1 MHKMNKLSF
10 FLNFLSDPRIGTFA
24 ATPQKVVKK
33 VCGRI
38 DFSKDIVVTEYGPGD
53 GPYTRHLLD
62 KMTPKSR
69 LIAIETNKNFE
80 AQLKKIDDDR
90 LIIIKDDARY
100 VLRILHQNGFQNV
113 DYVISGIPFSCMDQ
127 QSARVIIC
135 DTYGALKPGGKFLIY
150 QFSSSVKKYL
160 TRYFTKVSVKLE
172 LGLPYYLV
180 FEAWK

>member
-10 FLNFLSDPRIGTFA
+10 FLNFLSNPRIGTFA

-33 VCGRI
+33 VCGRM
-38 DFSKDIVVTEYGPGD
+38 DFSKDIVVTEYGPRD
-53 GPYTRHLLD
+53 DSYTRHLLN
-62 KMTPKSR
+62 KMTPQIR
-69 LIAIETNKNFE
+69 LIAIEINKNFE
-80 AQLKKIDDDR
+80 AQLRKIDDDR
-90 LIIIKDDARY
+90 LIIINDDARY
-100 VLRILHQNGFQNV
+100 VLRILHQNGFQHL
-113 DYVISGIPFSCMDQ
+113 DYVISGIPFSFMDQ
-127 QSARVIIC
+127 QTAEVIIY

-160 TRYFTKVSVKLE
+160 TRYFTNVSLKLE